1 MEESP
6 WALSGVGEGADTM
19 DATVPSLAVDD
30 GDAAD
35 ATEPVAPPGPP
46 LGRGCVDVGTVVEA
60 AGTARAAGDW
70 GCCAGA
76 GAGAGA
82 DVVVVV
88 VTAAAM
94 APGTWPCTLA
104 TLAALGPWGMVG
116 PLEGPG
122 LGAAADAPG
131 EEAGATVPP
140 VPSGSSGFRTLRRR
154 GPTPHSRH
162 RFSARSSLNSLARC
176 WACVCTHVCVGVQ
189 SKTRAITAQSTG
201 ASGVCI
207 YTNALQARD
216 IAIRSAGESGG
227 DVT

>member
-1 MEESP
+1 MGTETAAVAGVGVEESP

-122 LGAAADAPG
+122 LGAAAADAPG

-176 WACVCTHVCVGVQ
+176 WACV
-189 SKTRAITAQSTG
+189 
-201 ASGVCI
+201 
-207 YTNALQARD
+207 
-216 IAIRSAGESGG
+216 
-227 DVT
+227 